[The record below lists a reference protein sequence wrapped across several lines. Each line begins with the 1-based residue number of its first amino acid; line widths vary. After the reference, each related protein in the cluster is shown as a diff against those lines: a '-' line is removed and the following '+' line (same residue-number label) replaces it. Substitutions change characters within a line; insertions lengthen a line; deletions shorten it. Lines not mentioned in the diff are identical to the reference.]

1 MKLSIIIPCYNA
13 EPYIN
18 ELLECLDMQMVKG
31 VEVLI
36 IDDGSK
42 VPFSTDYKWARVIRQ
57 NNGGASSARNK
68 GLDEAIGDYVAFI
81 DADDLVSDKYIDT
94 LMVKIA
100 EGFDYLYMSWKTLP
114 GGWQMDV
121 KLNSIDDTFPP
132 FNLCVWNRVY
142 KRSKIGK
149 VRFNTK
155 KKIAEDAQFIRDV
168 KETGKKAYIPEYMYY
183 YRANTPDSLTKRFG
197 AGKVQTRRVVYNIPH
212 VKNDPDLL
220 AEVRMLDKEAEVI
233 VMTDRNDMP
242 ELSKYAM
249 VIKPTLMKGTE
260 LRGEPT
266 SLFTLIEPSLKADI
280 VIWTSVTQAI
290 GGIETWIFNFCKA
303 MHRYYDI
310 IVLYDEI
317 NDAQMDRLTPY
328 AKVVKRSKDI
338 ECETLIV
345 SRITDRAPSCVAYNR
360 KIQMVHACKMDERWA
375 IPQNADEIIGVSDV
389 VLKSF
394 DQEGRVIHNL
404 VYTEKM
410 DALLLVSA
418 TRLGTFEKG
427 VERMRDM
434 AAQMRQAGIRFI
446 WICFSEIDPQCKDII
461 WANPRLDISAYIEK
475 ADYLV
480 QLSDA
485 EGFGYSMVE
494 ALQLKTP
501 VITTPIE
508 VLSEI
513 GFEDGEHGYIVP
525 FDGDMDVQRFKNIPS
540 VDFTYDNRAIIRKW
554 RGILGDG
561 NPTYKPNVM
570 RMYITT
576 TFRDSVT
583 GRTYKEGSEVYM
595 IAEIAKKAIEAG
607 YARRV

>member
-13 EPYIN
+13 EPFIC
-18 ELLECLDMQMVKG
+18 ELLNCLNRQMTEE
-31 VEVLI
+31 VEVI
-36 IDDGSK
+36 IVDDGSK
-42 VPFSTDYKWARVIRQ
+42 EPFSTSYPWARVIRQ
-57 NNGGASSARNK
+57 KNGGASSARNR
-68 GLDEAIGDYVAFI
+68 GLDEAIGEYVAFI
-81 DADDLVSDKYIDT
+81 DADDLVADNYIDT
-94 LMVKIA
+94 LLAKIE
-100 EGFDYLYMSWKTLP
+100 EGFDYLYMSWRTLP

-121 KLNSIDDTFPP
+121 KLNSVDDVFPP

-149 VRFNTK
+149 IRFNTK
-155 KKIAEDAQFIRDV
+155 KKIAEDAQFIREV
-168 KETGKKAYIPEYMYY
+168 KETGKKAFISDYMYF

-212 VKNDPDLL
+212 VKPDPDLL
-220 AEVRMLDKEAEVI
+220 AEVRRLDKEAEVI
-233 VMTDRNDMP
+233 IMTDKNEMP

-266 SLFTLIEPSLKADI
+266 SLFTKIEPSLKADI
-280 VIWTSVTQAI
+280 VIWTSITQKI
-290 GGIETWIFNFCKA
+290 GGIETWIYNFCTA

-310 IVLYDEI
+310 IVLYDEMD
-317 NDAQMDRLTPY
+317 DAQADRLTPY
-328 AKVVKRSKDI
+328 ARVVKRSKEI

-345 SRITDRAPSCVAYNR
+345 SRITDKAPSCVAYNR
-360 KIQMVHACKMDERWA
+360 KIQMVHACKMDESWKV
-375 IPQNADEIIGVSDV
+375 PQDADEIIGVSEV

-394 DQEGRVIHNL
+394 DQDGKVIHNL
-404 VYTEKM
+404 VYTEKS
-410 DALLLVSA
+410 DALLLISA

-427 VERMRDM
+427 LKRMREM
-434 AAQMRQAGIRFI
+434 ASQMKAAGIRFM
-446 WICFSEIDPQCKDII
+446 WICFSEVDPECNDII
-461 WANPRLDISAYIEK
+461 WAKPRLDISAFIEK

-508 VLSEI
+508 VLNEL
-513 GFEDGEHGYIVP
+513 GFKDKEHGYIVP
-525 FDGDMDVQRFKNIPS
+525 FEGDMDVKRFKKIPK
-540 VDFTYDNRAIIRKW
+540 VEYTYNNPSIVRKW
-554 RGILGDG
+554 HNLLGDG
-561 NPTYKPNVM
+561 NPTYKPNVK

-576 TFRDSVT
+576 TFKDSAT
-583 GRTYKEGSEVYM
+583 GRTYKEGSTVYM
-595 IAEIAKKAIEAG
+595 IAEIANKAIEAG
-607 YARRV
+607 YARGV